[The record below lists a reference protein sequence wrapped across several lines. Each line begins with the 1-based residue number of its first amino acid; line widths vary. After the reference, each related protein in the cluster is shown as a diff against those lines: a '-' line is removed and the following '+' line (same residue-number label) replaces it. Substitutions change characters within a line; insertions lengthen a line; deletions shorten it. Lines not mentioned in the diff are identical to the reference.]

1 MGGLRNTCFS
11 LSISSSLF
19 SASPFQMT
27 QEGLMAQTFSMVGVK
42 LFQLACVS
50 FITAKW
56 LFAFLPAVVKLYV
69 FSSAS
74 VPRIFIL

>member
-1 MGGLRNTCFS
+1 MGGFRNTCFS

-19 SASPFQMT
+19 SASPFHTT
-27 QEGLMAQTFSMVGVK
+27 QAGLMSESFLMVGSK